1 MFKIRKNA
9 FRFTVM
15 VLLILMTVLSFAAPV
30 SAADA
35 TNYTYTI
42 TENGEWGRSQD
53 AYVVSAILMKNETLS
68 KPQDIFVKN
77 GSIYVADTGNSRI
90 VIQDIKS
97 GEIRSVGGE
106 YLSAPSGVYV
116 TEEGS
121 IYVADTGAAAVF
133 KLSAEGEL
141 LKSYE
146 RPTTVTFGQKTQY
159 VPSKIA
165 VNPSGIL
172 YVVSEGSFNGI
183 VQLNQEGEFL
193 GYFGYNNNPMTIAEY
208 LQDMLFTENQKKML
222 FNRVPY
228 SFYNLAMDGK
238 GVVYSITQAAEGN
251 ALKKHNIAG
260 SNLFFDNMLDEPNF
274 VDVALGSYGQIYT
287 ITQTGLLFE
296 YSTTGLILFS
306 LGGLAIANERND
318 LITTA
323 TGVAADESVNVYI
336 LDGERGLIHVLC
348 PTEFAADVHRAMDHY
363 DNGHYEESRRL
374 WEQIALTSGRGYMVE
389 EYIASCLFQQQEYEQ
404 AAKHYRIAGD
414 RVGYSEAYWQIR
426 NKQSTIVLPY
436 VFGAILIMG
445 AFYIWWRSYRKKHP
459 PMPKEHTGFARDMR
473 LMCGVIRHP
482 LDSFYAIRRE
492 GAGHIGT
499 ATLIYVMAYAVFVC
513 NFILR
518 GFIVS
523 THTPEN
529 TSLMYVSVLYLI
541 PVILFVLSN
550 FLVGEI
556 NESEGRFKD
565 IYIATAYVMSPFVVI
580 MPFIVVISHFM
591 TLAESRLLT
600 LVCAV
605 IYAWVFILLVIAIK
619 EIHAFTVSGLIKNL
633 LITVFLMAVIILSCS
648 VIGMFWD
655 QLIDF
660 VLSIIK
666 EVKYRVS

>member
-222 FNRVPY
+222 
-228 SFYNLAMDGK
+228 
-238 GVVYSITQAAEGN
+238 
-251 ALKKHNIAG
+251 
-260 SNLFFDNMLDEPNF
+260 
-274 VDVALGSYGQIYT
+274 
-287 ITQTGLLFE
+287 
-296 YSTTGLILFS
+296 
-306 LGGLAIANERND
+306 
-318 LITTA
+318 
-323 TGVAADESVNVYI
+323 
-336 LDGERGLIHVLC
+336 
-348 PTEFAADVHRAMDHY
+348 
-363 DNGHYEESRRL
+363 
-374 WEQIALTSGRGYMVE
+374 
-389 EYIASCLFQQQEYEQ
+389 
-404 AAKHYRIAGD
+404 
-414 RVGYSEAYWQIR
+414 
-426 NKQSTIVLPY
+426 
-436 VFGAILIMG
+436 
-445 AFYIWWRSYRKKHP
+445 
-459 PMPKEHTGFARDMR
+459 
-473 LMCGVIRHP
+473 
-482 LDSFYAIRRE
+482 
-492 GAGHIGT
+492 
-499 ATLIYVMAYAVFVC
+499 
-513 NFILR
+513 
-518 GFIVS
+518 
-523 THTPEN
+523 
-529 TSLMYVSVLYLI
+529 
-541 PVILFVLSN
+541 
-550 FLVGEI
+550 
-556 NESEGRFKD
+556 
-565 IYIATAYVMSPFVVI
+565 
-580 MPFIVVISHFM
+580 
-591 TLAESRLLT
+591 
-600 LVCAV
+600 
-605 IYAWVFILLVIAIK
+605 
-619 EIHAFTVSGLIKNL
+619 
-633 LITVFLMAVIILSCS
+633 
-648 VIGMFWD
+648 
-655 QLIDF
+655 
-660 VLSIIK
+660 
-666 EVKYRVS
+666 